1 MKQMKMVPIFPSN
14 AKPSKHI
21 VCSGYNMMSKKV
33 SQTQRLKTT
42 KSIYVFTE
50 VFWPEGALWLGLSH
64 EASVICRLD
73 LGWKIH
79 FHAGSLEWLGI
90 WCQLLAGGFS
100 LLLGLTPRLLK
111 CPHMLAVGFLH
122 NKWSKRARQSHN
134 ALHELSSKAIHF
146 PLYPT
151 LFMIERDLIC
161 FNVGTDYKVSETEEE
176 EH

>member
-42 KSIYVFTE
+42 KSIYVFME

-111 CPHMLAVGFLH
+111 CPPTLAVGFLH
-122 NKWSKRARQSHN
+122 NK
-134 ALHELSSKAIHF
+134 
-146 PLYPT
+146 
-151 LFMIERDLIC
+151 
-161 FNVGTDYKVSETEEE
+161 
-176 EH
+176 